1 MPLIPGGTSTKKEI
15 TRVLIFYDK
24 SNFRKEDI
32 HIYKFGTNW
41 IFKNA
46 NTKKSLQKILN
57 DEDDD
62 DVEEE
67 CDDYINSKNDILKI
81 KLRTNIKKPLNDKEY
96 D

>member
-1 MPLIPGGTSTKKEI
+1 MLLIPDDTSTKKEI

-24 SNFRKEDI
+24 ANFRKEDI

-81 KLRTNIKKPLNDKEY
+81 KKPLNDKEY